1 MINGFYQDSQIGNQ
15 LYLSVNYTS
24 YLFSFLNPLI
34 CSFIFACFPAVANYI
49 AIHNK
54 KKLQECK
61 IEDKIKIVMEKCKPE
76 DKIIK
81 FEGKI
86 AITNINFEKG
96 APSQKSYVA
105 PNYQEIKTTS

>member
-1 MINGFYQDSQIGNQ
+1 MFTALVPILFNTMINGFYQDSQIGNQ

-54 KKLQECK
+54 KKLQE
-61 IEDKIKIVMEKCKPE
+61 
-76 DKIIK
+76 
-81 FEGKI
+81 
-86 AITNINFEKG
+86 TLR
-96 APSQKSYVA
+96 
-105 PNYQEIKTTS
+105 